1 MAVVEI
7 GLTTSREPRLLPLA
21 DALGVLTFATVGLLS
36 HDHALSLTGYARDA
50 LPVLVGWFA
59 AALVFGAYMG
69 KQYVLF
75 GMTLSSSFAGDSFC
89 KGLGRHCHADEPVA
103 VDVPTLPAASAA
115 RVLER
120 PLKLRGYYNYNRL
133 EALQQSLAQVT
144 GKRVAMDV
152 TVDPAL
158 IGGVV
163 ARIGSSIY
171 DGSVVRQLE
180 RMKSQLAQEG

>member
-1 MAVVEI
+1 MYFARS
-7 GLTTSREPRLLPLA
+7 GTSAPVAKLLALLA
-21 DALGVLTFATVGLLS
+21 DRDRVGLLN
-36 HDHALSLTGYARDA
+36 DVVAVYHARLLEQRQIVKAEVRTAV
-50 LPVLVGWFA
+50 P
-59 AALVFGAYMG
+59 
-69 KQYVLF
+69 
-75 GMTLSSSFAGDSFC
+75 LSSD
-89 KGLGRHCHADEPVA
+89 
-103 VDVPTLPAASAA
+103 
-115 RVLER
+115 
-120 PLKLRGYYNYNRL
+120 RL